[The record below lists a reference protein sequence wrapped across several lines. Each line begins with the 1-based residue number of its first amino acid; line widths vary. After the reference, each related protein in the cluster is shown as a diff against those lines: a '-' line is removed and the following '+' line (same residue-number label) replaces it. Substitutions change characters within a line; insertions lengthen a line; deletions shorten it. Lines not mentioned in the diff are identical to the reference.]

1 MQNFPKQRLSYA
13 DKSAD
18 DFKWARKTIDQ
29 ILTYAPQASSISV
42 SGDYERMLSNY
53 RLYNNIIDQK
63 DLERECNPLGLDV
76 GQFKDVVQPYNKT
89 YNKIQRLLGD
99 ELRRP
104 FNYKAVLV
112 DSGSVRQK
120 LEVRDSQIKNYIYA
134 QLQETI
140 KSISSS
146 YSPQLV
152 DTMVNEILPPEE
164 INKQLKYSYRDRR
177 EILSSHI
184 LNFLERSLSLK
195 DIKNDAFKHGL
206 ISGKE
211 FIYIGEHNDEPTIQ
225 VLNSLSVFYH
235 KSEETKWIQ
244 DGLFAGSRTRM
255 TSGEVLDRYA
265 RYLTEEQIKK
275 VESQSVS
282 SPILPEFKLSSE
294 MKYYNNDE
302 DNLMGS
308 ILGSSEEASYEQ
320 PRYTN
325 ILVQHVEWRSQKK
338 IGFLSFINEY
348 GDLET
353 SMVSEDFVIPDNAVS
368 QEVSKEFG
376 RKVKYK
382 VWEQDGQLFRLTWDY
397 IPEIWT
403 ATKIGNDIYCMIG
416 PKKQQ
421 FRSLDNPYQVSLG
434 YHGLVYN
441 AMNAAPIAL
450 MDRMKPFQYLY
461 FIVMH
466 KLKKLIAQ
474 DQGKVFH
481 FDISM
486 IDPSIGLEKSMY
498 YLKELN
504 IDFYNPLMNS
514 DTIGQSQRSGKVT
527 HSTDMSNMQNIL
539 NYIGILNSLDQQIS
553 DVAGV
558 PKGMEGQ
565 LGAQEAV
572 TNAQSNLQMGAIVVE
587 VYFQA
592 HNKLW
597 EKCLT
602 SLVAAARSAWKN
614 KKVIKQFVLDDLS
627 MMTLEMSQ
635 DEPQDYEIGVFISD
649 AGKEHEMFQALR
661 QMADGLLNTNRATF
675 SDLIKLYE
683 ASSTAE
689 LKAGIEASEEKQ
701 QQQLQQSQQAD
712 IEAAKQAQQAEQDFK
727 FEFQAREQEHEV
739 LIHQIDAFK
748 FQKDQDQNDN
758 GLPDFFEIE
767 KFKTEAGL
775 KKEKLNLEKKKL
787 EQDKELK
794 LKEIA
799 AKRAKNNS

>member
-1 MQNFPKQRLSYA
+1 MQNIPKQRLSFA
-13 DKSAD
+13 DKSKD
-18 DFKWARKTIDQ
+18 DFAWAKKTIDQ
-29 ILTYAPQASSISV
+29 ILSYAPQSSLISA

-53 RLYNNIIDQK
+53 RLYNNEIDQK
-63 DLERECNPLGLDV
+63 DLERECNPLGLNV
-76 GQFKDVVQPYNKT
+76 GQFKDLVQPYNKT

-112 DSGSVRQK
+112 DAGSIRQK
-120 LEVRDSQIKNYIYA
+120 LEVRDTQVKNYIYA
-134 QLQETI
+134 QIQETI

-146 YSPQLV
+146 YTPELV

-164 INKQLKYSYRDRR
+164 INKQLKYTYRDRR
-177 EILSSHI
+177 EILSTHI
-184 LNFLERSLSLK
+184 LSYLERFLSLK

-211 FIYIGEHNDEPTIQ
+211 FVYVGELNDEPTIQ

-235 KSEETKWIQ
+235 KSSEIKWVQ
-244 DGLFAGSRTRM
+244 DGFFAGSRTYM
-255 TSGEVLDRYA
+255 TSGEILDKYA
-265 RYLTEEQIKK
+265 RFLTDEQIKK
-275 VESQSVS
+275 IEQQDVS
-282 SPILPEFKLSSE
+282 SPVLPEFKQSGE
-294 MKYYNNDE
+294 MKYYRDDE
-302 DNLMGS
+302 DRLMGS
-308 ILGSSEEASYEQ
+308 ILGSEESSYEQ
-320 PRYTN
+320 PKLTN

-338 IGFLSFINEY
+338 IGFLSFVNEY

-353 SMVSEDFVIPDNAVS
+353 SIVSEDFVVPENATT
-368 QEVSKEFG
+368 QIEVKDFG
-376 RKVKYK
+376 AKTKYK
-382 VWEQDGQLFRLTWDY
+382 VWEQEGMMFRLTWDY
-397 IPEIWT
+397 IPEVWT
-403 ATKIGNDIYCMIG
+403 ATRIGSDIYCMIG
-416 PKKQQ
+416 PKAQQ
-421 FRSLDNPYQVSLG
+421 FRSKDNPYQVSLG

-441 AMNAAPIAL
+441 AMNASPIAL

-481 FDISM
+481 FDVSM

-504 IDFYNPLMNS
+504 IDFYNPLMNADS
-514 DTIGQSQRSGKVT
+514 IGQSQRSGKVT

-553 DVAGV
+553 DVAGI

-597 EKCLT
+597 EKVLT

-635 DEPQDYEIGVFISD
+635 DEPQDYEVGVFIAD

-689 LKAGIEASEEKQ
+689 LKRSIEASEEKQ
-701 QQQLQQSQQAD
+701 QQQAQQSQQAE
-712 IEAAKQAQQAEQDFK
+712 IQAAQQAQQAEQDFK

-748 FQKDQDQNDN
+748 FQQDQDQNDN
-758 GLPDFFEIE
+758 GIPDFFEIE
-767 KFKTEAGL
+767 KFKTETGL
-775 KKEKLNLEKKKL
+775 KKEKLSLEKEKL
-787 EQDKELK
+787 KQDKELRE
-794 LKEIA
+794 KEIA
-799 AKRAKNNS
+799 AKKAKSNS

>member
-1 MQNFPKQRLSYA
+1 MQNFPKQRLSFA
-13 DKSAD
+13 DKSKDEFA
-18 DFKWARKTIDQ
+18 WAKKTIDQ
-29 ILTYAPQASSISV
+29 ILTYSPQSAMLNS

-53 RLYNNIIDQK
+53 RLYNNELDQK

-76 GQFKDVVQPYNKT
+76 GQFKDLVQPYNKT

-120 LEVRDSQIKNYIYA
+120 LEVRDTQVKNYIYA

-146 YSPQLV
+146 YQPELV

-164 INKQLKYSYRDRR
+164 INRQLKYTYRDRR
-177 EILSSHI
+177 EILSSRI
-184 LNFLERSLSLK
+184 LSFLERSLSLK

-211 FIYIGEHNDEPTIQ
+211 FVYVGEANDEPTIQ
-225 VLNSLSVFYH
+225 VLNSLSIFYQ
-235 KSEETKWIQ
+235 KSSEIKWIQ
-244 DGLFAGSRTRM
+244 DGMFAGSRTHM
-255 TSGEVLDRYA
+255 TSGEILDRFA
-265 RYLTEEQIKK
+265 RFLTEEQIKK
-275 VESQSVS
+275 IESQSVS
-282 SPILPEFKLSSE
+282 SPIFPDFKMSGE
-294 MKYYNNDE
+294 MKYYRDDE
-302 DNLMGS
+302 DTIMGS
-308 ILGSSEEASYEQ
+308 ILGSEESSYEQ

-338 IGFLSFINEY
+338 IGFLSFVNEY

-353 SMVSEDFVIPDNAVS
+353 SIVSEDFVVPENATT
-368 QEVSKEFG
+368 QEITREYGAKT
-376 RKVKYK
+376 KYK

-397 IPEIWT
+397 IPEVWT
-403 ATKIGNDIYCMIG
+403 ATKIGNDIYCMMG

-421 FRSLDNPYQVSLG
+421 FRSKDNPYQVSLG

-441 AMNAAPIAL
+441 AMNAAPISL

-486 IDPSIGLEKSMY
+486 VDPAIGLEKSMY

-504 IDFYNPLMNS
+504 IDFYNPLMNA
-514 DTIGQSQRSGKVT
+514 DTIGQAQRSGKVT

-565 LGAQEAV
+565 SGPQEAV

-597 EKCLT
+597 EKILT
-602 SLVAAARSAWKN
+602 SLVASARSAWKN

-635 DEPQDYEIGVFISD
+635 DEPQDYEIGVFIAD

-701 QQQLQQSQQAD
+701 QQQIQQAQQAD
-712 IEAAKQAQQAEQDFK
+712 IQAAQQAQQAEQDFK

-748 FQKDQDQNDN
+748 FQKDQDIDDD
-758 GLPDFFEIE
+758 GIPDFFEIE

-775 KKEKLNLEKKKL
+775 KKEKLNLEKEKL
-787 EQDKELK
+787 KQDKELK

-799 AKRAKNNS
+799 ARKSKTTN